1 MTGRKKEMK
10 VLVKALN
17 KFLKPISDD
26 GTWKER
32 KGKHLN
38 ISCKY
43 KGCHIRLTFP
53 YSPRPSGIANSYGM
67 VRKALAHCG
76 LSDQRFSVKMATSSS
91 TLDEYLHKL
100 YDVIEQE
107 EETLYGAIYKEE
119 VGTKSASRYVAEAK
133 RKQRSVITK
142 ERPYKRK
149 VSFVRLNK
157 EITYT
162 GYWVWKTMYR
172 RDDKERTGYIRVT
185 KEEYEN
191 AIARWKKRQVK

>member
-1 MTGRKKEMK
+1 MHFT
-10 VLVKALN
+10 
-17 KFLKPISDD
+17 FPISP
-26 GTWKER
+26 
-32 KGKHLN
+32 GK
-38 ISCKY
+38 S
-43 KGCHIRLTFP
+43 GVT
-53 YSPRPSGIANSYGM
+53 PSYAM

-76 LSDQRFSVKMATSSS
+76 LTDPRFSVKMATSLASS
-91 TLDEYLHKL
+91 TLNDYLHKL